1 MLVAALGLAACGADE
16 SGDDRVIVKDDRL
29 GLSGES
35 VGELRPRRLEQFAA
49 VDLPASARIVR
60 SYASAG
66 MDSMVEVTIEMEAED
81 VDRFA
86 RQSELPTLRRGPP
99 PFDPGSGKRIGWD
112 VASMSDVQVAED
124 RALDVHRRVAVTR
137 DGTVYLQAFQ
147 T

>member
-1 MLVAALGLAACGADE
+1 
-16 SGDDRVIVKDDRL
+16 
-29 GLSGES
+29 
-35 VGELRPRRLEQFAA
+35 
-49 VDLPASARIVR
+49 
-60 SYASAG
+60 
-66 MDSMVEVTIEMEAED
+66 MEAED

-86 RQSELPTLRRGPP
+86 RQR